1 MNTTFECMTPLF
13 GDVLKSD
20 QSGQLCGN
28 RSNNLKSHKFI
39 RLENKIVDWPIF
51 VSVLTVSMV
60 SLTYVFTIK
69 QLLSPPF

>member
-1 MNTTFECMTPLF
+1 MNTTFKCMTPLF
-13 GDVLKSD
+13 DDVLKSD
-20 QSGQLCGN
+20 QSGQLSGN

-39 RLENKIVDWPIF
+39 NKIVNWPIF

-60 SLTYVFTIK
+60 SLANVFTIK